1 MFQKKNR
8 LDIVNTVFLTDGE
21 SHPLYY
27 WSHFEGDARLGKAYI
42 EKRYGFSRK
51 PRHSFV
57 NPITKRQYR
66 LNYGDWYGGDVVTR
80 TLLKS
85 LADFTQTNV
94 IGFHILPNRKTS
106 AISELPREMSHLQKE
121 SAWVE
126 MKKEKFTILSNR
138 TDTGYTTQ
146 FAVLGSDLETSN
158 GSIEVSETATTAQ
171 IRQAFRKANKGK
183 KSSRLMLSKFI
194 DLVA

>member
-1 MFQKKNR
+1 
-8 LDIVNTVFLTDGE
+8 
-21 SHPLYY
+21 
-27 WSHFEGDARLGKAYI
+27 
-42 EKRYGFSRK
+42 
-51 PRHSFV
+51 
-57 NPITKRQYR
+57 
-66 LNYGDWYGGDVVTR
+66 VTR